1 MYVYKDPV
9 NKIDVVWE
17 PEEVQ
22 VGFDIVK
29 EVTGKTGTKENPVE
43 VTGEQREEI
52 NQIYNDRFPQVDKP
66 VVPEASKVELLEKQV
81 ESLAREKEATE
92 SILQELILKV
102 YA

>member
-9 NKIDVVWE
+9 NKIDIVWE

-43 VTGEQREEI
+43 VTQEEREKI
-52 NQIYNDRFPQVDKP
+52 SKIYSERFPQVDKP
-66 VVPEASKVELLEKQV
+66 VVDEASKVDLLGKQV
-81 ESLAREKEATE
+81 ESLAKEKEATE

-102 YA
+102 YS

>member
-9 NKIDVVWE
+9 NKIDIVWE

-43 VTGEQREEI
+43 VTGEEREKI
-52 NQIYNDRFPQVDKP
+52 NKLYSERFPQVDKP
-66 VVPEASKVELLEKQV
+66 VAPEGSKVDLLEKQV
-81 ESLAREKEATE
+81 ESLAKDKEATE
-92 SILQELILKV
+92 SLLQELILKV
-102 YA
+102 YT